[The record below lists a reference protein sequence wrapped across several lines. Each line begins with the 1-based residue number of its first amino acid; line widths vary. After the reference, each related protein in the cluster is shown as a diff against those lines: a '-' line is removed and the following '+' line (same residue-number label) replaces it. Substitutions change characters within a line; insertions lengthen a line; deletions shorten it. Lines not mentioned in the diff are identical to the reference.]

1 MNQIER
7 KFQVEMAEWI
17 IGTAN
22 REVSAL
28 RKSQEYGEKAL
39 LDESLTPAIRAGIAY
54 EMDVRAKRIDVAE
67 GRRLQAYQRI
77 AELDQEAARQAEVK
91 VVTWSGTNRAQIAIH
106 YYRDDGKKMSYT
118 RHVRREGANWVGAST
133 ISTNRVTYRLPG
145 TALAEAA

>member
-1 MNQIER
+1 MNQTER
-7 KFQVEMAEWI
+7 KTLVEIGEWI

-22 REVSAL
+22 REISAL

-39 LDESLTPAIRAGIAY
+39 MDERLEPARRAEIAY

-77 AELDQEAARQAEVK
+77 HELDQEAARQAEVK
-91 VVTWSGTNRAQIAIH
+91 VLSWSGTNRAQIAIH

-118 RHVRREGANWVGAST
+118 RHVQREGMNWVGAST
-133 ISTNRVTYRLPG
+133 ISANRVTYRLPG
-145 TALAEAA
+145 TALVEAA